1 MPSPRD
7 KHKERTTRDSK
18 KQNMSERTKD
28 KQKKNFGYEGRK
40 TVETNIQP
48 KR

>member
-18 KQNMSERTKD
+18 KQNMSERTKG
-28 KQKKNFGYEGRK
+28 KQKKLRIWREKNSRNEH
-40 TVETNIQP
+40 P
-48 KR
+48 A